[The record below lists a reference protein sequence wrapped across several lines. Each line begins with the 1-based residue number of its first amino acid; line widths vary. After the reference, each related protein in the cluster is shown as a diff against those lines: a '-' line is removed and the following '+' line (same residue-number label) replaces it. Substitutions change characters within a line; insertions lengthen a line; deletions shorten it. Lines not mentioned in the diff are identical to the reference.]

1 MLCLVGA
8 TNRRFWYSSAQ
19 AMSIDVA
26 SDHVGNRYMT
36 CAMSCSYSMHRQ
48 LTVIWIALMLPFAF
62 GVSPNRGRSKCV
74 NSSCLGSAARRSL
87 ASSIAGR
94 LPTSNTWQPTKI
106 SSRIVTPPSRTC
118 RLSYST
124 CSSQLKPGSRLR
136 AHLCGHTA
144 SGFVICT
151 AAPQPSPVPLRP
163 ATLIAFMSTSWV
175 CLASRGLRLYALC
188 VRHTPLVRHAQP
200 PASMSPG

>member
-1 MLCLVGA
+1 
-8 TNRRFWYSSAQ
+8 
-19 AMSIDVA
+19 MSIDVA

-87 ASSIAGR
+87 ASSIAAR

-144 SGFVICT
+144 SMKGDCV
-151 AAPQPSPVPLRP
+151 L
-163 ATLIAFMSTSWV
+163 
-175 CLASRGLRLYALC
+175 RGLAISPTKLEISRNFVAIA
-188 VRHTPLVRHAQP
+188 AQLR
-200 PASMSPG
+200 GTK